1 MNDTL
6 GGQLA
11 KRGAVED
18 PGTIRQRMHCVFGC
32 QPERLRRDAE
42 KPGSVAQV
50 EPRLDSIRL
59 RPVDGNPV
67 MRSQRR
73 HPLAGP
79 AIAMAGGQPV
89 PVEDAGDQII
99 VGDED

>member
-6 GGQLA
+6 GGRLA

-18 PGTIRQRMHCVFGC
+18 PGTIRQRMHCVDFADFGC
-32 QPERLRRDAE
+32 QSERLRRDAE

-59 RPVDGNPV
+59 RPVKGI
-67 MRSQRR
+67 
-73 HPLAGP
+73 L
-79 AIAMAGGQPV
+79 
-89 PVEDAGDQII
+89 
-99 VGDED
+99 